1 MEVFVILRF
10 DIVRSMKKTN
20 IKNAVRNAIDEDEHE
35 LVIEEQAFHVKSKK
49 KTAFKPLSVAE
60 KIRSKIKIDP
70 NRPTYDLLIF
80 WKAMNWK
87 FEEIEKKE
95 VVKWQPEK
103 KFAEDWDNIE
113 LQLVNADIRQGESK
127 SKVFCPKSPW
137 SYSREFFD
145 HYDITEEELDLISR
159 IELVAVDGACSLIVA
174 DQDSYIGSKIQVRWI
189 RTGRTDN
196 ILTDDGKEC
205 QDDLERKVD
214 LSKSG
219 PASGS
224 DIDERFKSNLKY
236 IDSRTFLLKN
246 SVFSDEDCTSFSTDG
261 LRRAYDQ
268 EFPLIEI
275 LEFDRISKQEE
286 RRNSLEF

>member
-1 MEVFVILRF
+1 
-10 DIVRSMKKTN
+10 MKKTN
-20 IKNAVRNAIDEDEHE
+20 IKNAVRNSIDEDEHE
-35 LVIEEQAFHVKSKK
+35 LVIEEQAFHVRSKG

-103 KFAEDWDNIE
+103 KFAEDWDNLE

-137 SYSREFFD
+137 GYSREFFD
-145 HYDITEEELDLISR
+145 YYDITEEELDLISR
-159 IELVAVDGACSLIVA
+159 IELVAVDGACSLVVA
-174 DQDSYIGSKIQVRWI
+174 DQDSYVGSKIQVRWI
-189 RTGRTDN
+189 RTDRIDN

-219 PASGS
+219 LASDSG
-224 DIDERFKSNLKY
+224 IDERFKKNLEY
-236 IDSRTFLLKN
+236 IKSRTFLLKN
-246 SVFSDEDCTSFSTDG
+246 NVFSNEDCTTFPTES
-261 LRRAYDQ
+261 LRKAYRQ
-268 EFPLIEI
+268 EFPLIEA
-275 LEFDRISKQEE
+275 LEFERVSKQEE
-286 RRNSLEF
+286 RRESLDF